1 VHSLPESL
9 RAATQSCPVP
19 RPCCVK
25 MGMVIGYGLVQP
37 NPRRRTST
45 APNALACERDTHGKL
60 HPWRIDLGCT
70 NPQWRGASRLA
81 RNSSPASSF
90 ILNDKQDRGHG
101 GAKHCERPSA
111 SAILSAQIRKLAATA
126 HFRRPYFAGEADGCH
141 EGNLCSG
148 ETRTRR
154 SDGREL
160 QHPTSL
166 TALTVEDGARKSR
179 RIFLQRAGRTLRGA
193 STTTS
198 RMIACCWSQPVLPS
212 LRNPGSISRNG
223 RHRVALRSFYGA
235 TTISGYLNLISGFL
249 PEGALEVIGD
259 QVKRIASQGQR
270 ALGAAFLGTLAFSLW
285 GANSGTKAIFDAL
298 NIIYKEQEKRSFLQL
313 TIRSF
318 IFTIGAVALV
328 LLALAGIIAV
338 PVIIKLLGVPDWS
351 GAALLSKRRWPLLY
365 VVILFALAC
374 LYRYGPSRTHPQ
386 WKWVTLG
393 SAIAGGV
400 IGSLLL
406 SWYVGNF
413 GSYNA
418 TYGSLGAV
426 IGFMVWMWFSTII
439 VLVGGEINADT
450 TEGRKRPMGSRGA
463 KMADE
468 LGEART

>member
-1 VHSLPESL
+1 MAPVARAELPETPAL
-9 RAATQSCPVP
+9 
-19 RPCCVK
+19 
-25 MGMVIGYGLVQP
+25 
-37 NPRRRTST
+37 RRRLSST
-45 APNALACERDTHGKL
+45 TNRIGAMAAPNIANAHQHRQSFPRKS
-60 HPWRIDLGCT
+60 
-70 NPQWRGASRLA
+70 A
-81 RNSSPASSF
+81 SSPQPRMSGDLILLATLMGVTRAIFAVGKRGPVGQTGGSF
-90 ILNDKQDRGHG
+90 NTNISH
-101 GAKHCERPSA
+101 
-111 SAILSAQIRKLAATA
+111 
-126 HFRRPYFAGEADGCH
+126 
-141 EGNLCSG
+141 
-148 ETRTRR
+148 
-154 SDGREL
+154 
-160 QHPTSL
+160 
-166 TALTVEDGARKSR
+166 GARKSR

-212 LRNPGSISRNG
+212 TQFPATAAIVSL
-223 RHRVALRSFYGA
+223 YGLFTDA
-235 TTISGYLNLISGFL
+235 TTINGHLNLISGFL

-259 QVKRIASQGQR
+259 QVKRIASHGQG
-270 ALGAAFLGTLAFSLW
+270 ALGATFLGTLAFSLW

-351 GAALLSKRRWPLLY
+351 GAALLSKGRWPLLY
-365 VVILFALAC
+365 VVILFALLC

-393 SAIAGGV
+393 SAIAGGLWV

-426 IGFMVWMWFSTII
+426 IGFMMWMWFSTII
-439 VLVGGEINADT
+439 VLVGGEINAEMEPQT
-450 TEGRKRPMGSRGA
+450 ARIRRKDARGPWA
-463 KMADE
+463 PGAPKWPTNW
-468 LGEART
+468 ARRGPDVNQGCAGALSQEQ